1 MPAQPSEIVSG
12 IVIASRRRRTE
23 GARGQGSGRQF
34 RRSWLVFLI
43 VEEQRTNGDGEPL
56 DRLPREVDQWLG
68 ALSQMRLVHNAGRRS
83 IESRAMGA
91 ARGEVMSTMQ
101 RLVSERL
108 VDLNSTVEQQ
118 KRVDIHFRYSAN
130 YWRDLYNANG
140 LFEVIHQQRRAIVL
154 GLVDELALPS
164 GSHILEIG
172 CGAGLTTIALA
183 QRGFTV
189 QAVDTVDRM
198 VALTRQAATE
208 AGVADRV

>member
-1 MPAQPSEIVSG
+1 
-12 IVIASRRRRTE
+12 
-23 GARGQGSGRQF
+23 
-34 RRSWLVFLI
+34 
-43 VEEQRTNGDGEPL
+43 
-56 DRLPREVDQWLG
+56 
-68 ALSQMRLVHNAGRRS
+68 
-83 IESRAMGA
+83 MGA
-91 ARGEVMSTMQ
+91 ARREVMSTMQ
-101 RLVSERL
+101 RLGSERL

-208 AGVADRV
+208 ADRKSTRLNSSHGYISYAVFCLKKKKNTTMTAKSRNHTNQSL

>member
-1 MPAQPSEIVSG
+1 
-12 IVIASRRRRTE
+12 
-23 GARGQGSGRQF
+23 
-34 RRSWLVFLI
+34 
-43 VEEQRTNGDGEPL
+43 
-56 DRLPREVDQWLG
+56 
-68 ALSQMRLVHNAGRRS
+68 
-83 IESRAMGA
+83 MGA
-91 ARGEVMSTMQ
+91 ARREVMSTMQ
-101 RLVSERL
+101 RLGSERL

-208 AGVADRV
+208 AGVADRVMTSLGDAHALAFPEGAFRRSANQDAGCARCSSGLRFCRPLRGLGPTAIPLECSMPALPRLGLRR